1 MLSIVLCQLLVVIII
16 ALTIAIAS
24 GQQLFH
30 LLPESG
36 LQELDVPWGVMMLT
50 NRWFWLVKDEHKE
63 KKWEESD
70 SSLFLYFGEGA
81 DKENQTSQNGQVAKN
96 QETQVPGL
104 VLLPLH

>member
-63 KKWEESD
+63 EKNEYLLGSLNFLKKKNFKEDMTESV
-70 SSLFLYFGEGA
+70 SF
-81 DKENQTSQNGQVAKN
+81 
-96 QETQVPGL
+96 
-104 VLLPLH
+104 